1 MRVLPT
7 LRFGLGVLL
16 VVSTRIAAEEAPSI
30 LRGVIPGTSTMV
42 VVAEGQ
48 LEPRSI
54 GSYSARIYS
63 GRNRRFPYD
72 DFVAGTVRRRDGALE
87 KLLFSDLDGDALPEI
102 VVVLRSAGTGG
113 HLSADAFQLRGSTLA
128 LVGSVAG
135 LAKDADPI
143 RALRQK
149 MATASLGGAAI
160 VGAFRA
166 ELGNAADSVEIQ
178 LECES
183 ESSCVLT
190 TTARSAGESPTIERK
205 ALKNVRPVEN
215 LTDASN
221 ALEYAIEQKSAE
233 IRNEEYLR
241 IMTRLRPVLESHP
254 RIGKCWDL
262 NYTSPDYMLV
272 CTLANAPAGSP
283 PIYLFGTLLA
293 NCGEAFCR
301 FVIYPLSKAR

>member
-30 LRGVIPGTSTMV
+30 LRGVIPGTTTMV

-54 GSYSARIYS
+54 GSYSVRIY
-63 GRNRRFPYD
+63 GERNRRFPYD

-87 KLLFSDLDGDALPEI
+87 KLLFSDLDGDP
-102 VVVLRSAGTGG
+102 V
-113 HLSADAFQLRGSTLA
+113 
-128 LVGSVAG
+128 
-135 LAKDADPI
+135 

>member
-1 MRVLPT
+1 MRKMPL
-7 LRFGLGVLL
+7 LGVAALFGFSAALAADEAAPLL
-16 VVSTRIAAEEAPSI
+16 H
-30 LRGVIPGTSTMV
+30 GVLPGTSTTV

-54 GSYSARIYS
+54 GSYSVRIYG

-72 DFVAGTVRRRDGALE
+72 DFIAGTVRRRDGALE
-87 KLLFSDLDGDALPEI
+87 NLLFSDLDGDAVPEI

-113 HLSADAFQLRGSTLA
+113 HLSAEAFQLHGSTLS

-143 RALRQK
+143 RALKQK
-149 MATASLGGAAI
+149 MANGSRAGAAI

-166 ELGNAADSVEIQ
+166 ALGNAADSVEIQ

-190 TTARSAGESPTIERK
+190 TTSRSAGESPTVERK

-215 LTDASN
+215 VTDASN

-233 IRNEEYLR
+233 IRNEEYLQ
-241 IMTRLRPVLESHP
+241 IMTRLRPVLEAHP

-272 CTLANAPAGSP
+272 CTLASAPAGSP